1 MEEIVQ
7 LDKQVFLYLNGL
19 GSPEWDVLWQFISHK
34 LTWVPLYLFLLVL
47 CLWKLGAKKTLL
59 AVVMVALL
67 ITVSDQMS
75 NLFKTGIGRLRPCH
89 DADLMDGMRLA
100 KSRCGGRFGFF
111 SAHASNSFALALFF
125 GTLLRPYFRA
135 LLGFLVIWAAV
146 VAYSRIY
153 LGVHFPLDILMGA
166 LMGSLLGWLFSK
178 LAIFARRKF
187 HL

>member
-7 LDKQVFLYLNGL
+7 LDKELFLYLNGL
-19 GSPEWDVLWQFISHK
+19 GSSEWDTLWQFISHK
-34 LTWVPLYLFLLVL
+34 LSWVPLYLFLLVL
-47 CLWKLGAKKTLL
+47 CFWKLGLKRTLL
-59 AVVMVALL
+59 AVVMLVLL

-89 DADLMDGMRLA
+89 DAALMDVLRLA

-125 GTLLRPYFRA
+125 GTLLRPHFRA
-135 LLGFLVIWAAV
+135 LLALLALWAAV
-146 VAYSRIY
+146 VAYSRVY

-166 LMGSLLGWLFSK
+166 FIGSLLGWSFAKLYLF
-178 LAIFARRKF
+178 LHQKF
-187 HL
+187 RL